1 MARRRPSRSSRSNNV
16 SRRFGDKLALDDV
29 SFRVPAGSVVG
40 LVGENGAG
48 KTTLI
53 KHILGLLKAQSGSVR
68 VFGLD
73 PVADPVGVLSRI
85 GYLSEEPDMPGW
97 MRVHELIRYVA
108 AFYPTW
114 DHDYAE
120 QLRREFGLDPNA
132 KVKQLSKGQRARA
145 GLLVA
150 LAYRPELL
158 LLDEP
163 SSGLDPIVRRDILG
177 AIIRTIADEG
187 RTVLF
192 SSHLLAEVERVSD
205 QVAMIK
211 SGRILFCDS
220 LDRIKQSHARLTLHF
235 AGPQASRRR
244 WPARSPGTAAAAN
257 GRPFARA
264 TQTSFNRP
272 RPPSVRALSSNRRC
286 RSTKSSSP
294 AAAPNGAVDSR
305 GELDRMQLGQSPAT
319 GLGILERQPPRLA
332 ARAGRIR
339 CLRRCSIALFA
350 EPLQESEGM
359 RFLSY
364 MPLVVSI
371 ILAISFC
378 NFTDRN
384 RRDGIAGF
392 PRHLF
397 ALPVNTALWSPARWL
412 CSLLSVVGIYVAWAT
427 LVLQA
432 ARRRNIGPLAG
443 DAWRP
448 SSCSIRQSSGACAVF
463 G

>member
-1 MARRRPSRSSRSNNV
+1 M
-16 SRRFGDKLALDDV
+16 
-29 SFRVPAGSVVG
+29 
-40 LVGENGAG
+40 
-48 KTTLI
+48 
-53 KHILGLLKAQSGSVR
+53 R

-97 MRVHELIRYVA
+97 MRVRELIRYVA

-120 QLRREFGLDPNA
+120 QLRREFDLDPAA

-220 LDRIKQSHARLTLHF
+220 LDRIKQTHARLTLRF
-235 AGPQASRRR
+235 AGPQAKPPSLAGALAWDGSGCEWTAVCAGRRTSCNR
-244 WPARSPGTAAAAN
+244 PPPPIGAQIVEQSALSLDEIFIARSSAAK
-257 GRPFARA
+257 
-264 TQTSFNRP
+264 
-272 RPPSVRALSSNRRC
+272 RRIA
-286 RSTKSSSP
+286 S
-294 AAAPNGAVDSR
+294 
-305 GELDRMQLGQSPAT
+305 GELTYALG
-319 GLGILERQPPRLA
+319 
-332 ARAGRIR
+332 
-339 CLRRCSIALFA
+339 
-350 EPLQESEGM
+350 
-359 RFLSY
+359 
-364 MPLVVSI
+364 
-371 ILAISFC
+371 
-378 NFTDRN
+378 
-384 RRDGIAGF
+384 
-392 PRHLF
+392 
-397 ALPVNTALWSPARWL
+397 
-412 CSLLSVVGIYVAWAT
+412 
-427 LVLQA
+427 
-432 ARRRNIGPLAG
+432 GP
-443 DAWRP
+443 
-448 SSCSIRQSSGACAVF
+448 
-463 G
+463 